1 MMGHVVS
8 QHITV
13 FQLQAVSEER
23 WRSGT
28 VLPVLPR
35 IDQSQCLQSAVSSR
49 IDAANAG

>member
-8 QHITV
+8 QHIAV

-23 WRSGT
+23 SRNGIVS
-28 VLPVLPR
+28 PVLPR
-35 IDQSQCLQSAVSSR
+35 IDQPQRLQSAVSSR